1 MEPSKQSN
9 FWVIKNLWKRK
20 AKIYAQIPL
29 LDTVFTD
36 YRSPTGYRWLFTDS
50 AGFVKQKISSNC
62 TIENILNFFLQGK
75 VESDA
80 MRDFELYEYSL
91 RDKKQD
97 NVYVATHIN
106 NAGFKPMLK
115 GEFITNISIRAL
127 GSDEMI
133 QHLSDPLGDASSKLV
148 LSCRLKDGR
157 YLYRFHKRYG
167 IEETKEIILTA
178 DSLCNKLRV
187 LGDKVIS
194 VLEKNTRQ
202 KILEIVLY
210 FLEDKN
216 RNIWL
221 MGSPHCLSQPK
232 LPNTS
237 RSFAH
242 LIGNSRDNFTFTS
255 ARNNTANG
263 LTSPR
268 SVLNTEISRDSLTFT
283 VSYHKNDTGCRG
295 DLCNFY
301 VKSKATGE
309 QHEVDYDKA
318 LERVKKAF
326 SKDGYNDILSMKLEQ
341 AFNALLRTRE
351 KERHLCINKEIP
363 YYYILLGRQL
373 FRKTGVIPDNHI
385 PSWELNLKQLQS
397 KYKNTDPLSEQEML
411 ELSRKNPFQF
421 YHSVKVCDRCYEV
434 YQVLRSSMRPRTQGK
449 PLTPSPKETPRPNT
463 VFSPISTMRKSS
475 SSGLASWH
483 RALNTMNYVQTP
495 IGKVNKNNIDDMLLD
510 MNHALIDMEAPP
522 IQLRKEIK
530 KFYGS
535 QTQYARQQRRLE
547 IIRNKSKSKP
557 ILSPKAEDE
566 KMQEDI
572 LILYR

>member
-1 MEPSKQSN
+1 METSKQSN

-29 LDTVFTD
+29 LDSVFTD

-75 VESDA
+75 VESGA
-80 MRDFELYEYSL
+80 MRDLDFYEYSL

-97 NVYVATHIN
+97 NVYVATHIS

-115 GEFITNISIRAL
+115 GEFITNISIRAMANE
-127 GSDEMI
+127 EMI

-148 LSCRLKDGR
+148 LSCRVKDGR
-157 YLYRFHKRYG
+157 YLYRFYKRYG
-167 IEETKEIILTA
+167 LEETKEIILTA
-178 DSLCNKLRV
+178 DNLCYKLRV
-187 LGDKVIS
+187 LGDKIIS

-202 KILEIVLY
+202 KVLEIVLY

-221 MGSPHCLSQPK
+221 MGSPHCLTQPK
-232 LPNTS
+232 LNNTS
-237 RSFAH
+237 RSYAN
-242 LIGNSRDNFTFTS
+242 LIGNSQDTFTS
-255 ARNNTANG
+255 ARNNTSNG
-263 LTSPR
+263 VTSPR

-283 VSYHKNDTGCRG
+283 ISYHKNETGCRG

-309 QHEVDYDKA
+309 EQEVDYDKA

-326 SKDGYNDILSMKLEQ
+326 SKEGYNDILSMKLEH
-341 AFNALLRTRE
+341 AFNTLLRSKE

-373 FRKTGVIPDNHI
+373 FRKTGVIPDNHV
-385 PSWELNLKQLQS
+385 PSWELNLRQLQS

-434 YQVLRSSMRPRTQGK
+434 YQVLRSSMRPRTHGI
-449 PLTPSPKETPRPNT
+449 PLTTSPKETPRPNT
-463 VFSPISTMRKSS
+463 VFSRLSTLKSSS
-475 SSGLASWH
+475 SSGLATFQ
-483 RALNTMNYVQTP
+483 RTLNAINYVQTP
-495 IGKVNKNNIDDMLLD
+495 IGKVNKNSIDDMLLD

-522 IQLRKEIK
+522 IELRKEIA

-535 QTQYARQQRRLE
+535 RTQYARQQRRLDILRSE
-547 IIRNKSKSKP
+547 SKSKP

-566 KMQEDI
+566 KMQEDV
-572 LILYR
+572 LCLYK